1 MPRGK
6 KNAIEQLINTKYAA
20 GVETTVANLADE
32 VGCTVQNVYIY
43 IRKNPSRFSQ
53 IRRGVYQINP
63 ATSINDIHSSG
74 NIVEEDDDFYD
85 SKVDNTLTFGTINE
99 S

>member
-6 KNAIEQLINTKYAA
+6 TNAIEQLINSKYSD
-20 GVETTVANLADE
+20 GTEVTVAEIATQ

-53 IRRGVYQINP
+53 VRRGVYKVNP
-63 ATSINDIHSSG
+63 SMHSADGSTSTQSSIDDNDG
-74 NIVEEDDDFYD
+74 FYD
-85 SKVDNTLTFGTINE
+85 SKTME
-99 S
+99 A